1 MNRSKNRRVSLGL
14 AAAWL
19 PFAAFSAAATPEP
32 AADTAR
38 VEVNW
43 TNPAD
48 FADIRE
54 APGPSI
60 GRTPPEQWLGDL
72 RKYLQ
77 RRGDHWLAAGQHLD
91 VTFTNVRRAGSY
103 EPWRGPQWDD
113 IRVVSD
119 IYPPMI
125 DLRFKL
131 TDANGATL
139 REGERK
145 LRDLSFLNRG
155 TLSESDPLR
164 FEKRMLDDW
173 LRREFPPAQTRRD

>member
-1 MNRSKNRRVSLGL
+1 MNRSNYRLVSLGL
-14 AAAWL
+14 AGAMLA
-19 PFAAFSAAATPEP
+19 FAALGASATPEP
-32 AADTAR
+32 AANASR

-48 FADIRE
+48 FSDVRE

-77 RRGDHWLAAGQHLD
+77 RRGDRVLAPGQHLEI
-91 VTFTNVRRAGSY
+91 TFVDVRRAGSY

-113 IRVVSD
+113 IRVVTD

>member
-1 MNRSKNRRVSLGL
+1 MSRSKNRIGSVWLAGAMLAL
-14 AAAWL
+14 AAV
-19 PFAAFSAAATPEP
+19 SASATPEP
-32 AADTAR
+32 AGQASR

-43 TNPAD
+43 TNPD
-48 FADIRE
+48 NFADVRE

-60 GRTPPEQWLGDL
+60 GRTPPQEWLGDL
-72 RKYLQ
+72 SKHLK
-77 RRGDHWLAAGQHLD
+77 RRADRLLAPGQHLD
-91 VTFTNVRRAGSY
+91 VTFTDVRRAGSY

-113 IRVVSD
+113 IRVVTD

-125 DLRFKL
+125 DLQFKL
-131 TDANGATL
+131 TDANGTTL
-139 REGERK
+139 REGDRK

-155 TLSESDPLR
+155 TLSQQDPLR